1 MDEKTPEAMQREL
14 NAAMKTIAKLLKD
27 ISDKTEKI
35 KSLEEILKRAPLPV
49 VQPKSKLVVNPTSE
63 EEIATLQLERLRHA
77 AQSRQLTLEEV
88 RMYDLLV
95 KNKRLS
101 QDESTI
107 NLNKGSYR
115 DVSEADLLKIARPV
129 GDTDESDNS

>member
-1 MDEKTPEAMQREL
+1 MQREL

-35 KSLEEILKRAPLPV
+35 KSLEEMLKRAPLPV